1 MTEEKL
7 WREKKGD
14 GGGSP
19 PVLAMCLV
27 ELQLMNPFII
37 N

>member
-1 MTEEKL
+1 MEGE
-7 WREKKGD
+7 KGD

-27 ELQLMNPFII
+27 ELQLMNTFII